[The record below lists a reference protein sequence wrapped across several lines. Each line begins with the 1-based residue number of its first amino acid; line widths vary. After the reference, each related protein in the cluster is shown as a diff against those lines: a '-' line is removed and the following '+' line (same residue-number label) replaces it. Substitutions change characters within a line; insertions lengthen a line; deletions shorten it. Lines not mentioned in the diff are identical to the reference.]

1 MAREQETWRE
11 GDVASLTAQSGKSLA
26 ELMIV
31 LAILGTMVV
40 MAGPSYRAMM
50 TRAQSKSAA
59 VEIASTLRMARQLAM
74 ARRER
79 LLVRFDVSEQSIALR
94 RIENDA
100 VLEVYRYGEKGLTI
114 EEPTAGP
121 DLIFHPSGRA
131 ATATT
136 IVLHDQEGRRTTLT
150 VSLTGRVVMS

>member
-1 MAREQETWRE
+1 
-11 GDVASLTAQSGKSLA
+11 
-26 ELMIV
+26 MIV
-31 LAILGTMVV
+31 LATLGTMVV
-40 MAGPSYRAMM
+40 MAGPSYRAMIM
-50 TRAQSKSAA
+50 RAQSKSAA

-100 VLEVYRYGEKGLTI
+100 ALEVYRYGEKGLTI

-136 IVLHDQEGRRTTLT
+136 IVLHDQQGRRTTLT

>member
-1 MAREQETWRE
+1 M
-11 GDVASLTAQSGKSLA
+11 ASLTAQSGKSLA